1 MGMGT
6 MKTVKEDDT
15 IEIDADDVTFELKP
29 E

>member
-6 MKTVKEDDT
+6 MKTVKEDDI

>member
-6 MKTVKEDDT
+6 MKTVKEDYVIETDT
-15 IEIDADDVTFELKP
+15 GDVTFELKP